1 MNSNG
6 KYRYQLNNHD
16 TRWSVLQPS
25 TNGGNS
31 RMAITQFV
39 GEEHQISLHICQEE
53 KGRVWV
59 GGGAREYHFLPGVR
73 V

>member
-16 TRWSVLQPS
+16 TRWSALQPS

-31 RMAITQFV
+31 RMAIAQFV

-59 GGGAREYHFLPGVR
+59 GGGAREYHFYQE
-73 V
+73 